1 MTQQAPTSETTSAE
15 TDAARAVEIAARND
29 ALRRDRLGGHVM
41 MTAAVAALPP
51 DTLAAAIIAMRRFD
65 DFTPDNDPYGE
76 HDFGAFEHAGERFF
90 FKIDTVACPGP
101 RSGADAS
108 LMFGA
113 EDPLAPGVVRVLT
126 LMFASDY

>member
-1 MTQQAPTSETTSAE
+1 
-15 TDAARAVEIAARND
+15 
-29 ALRRDRLGGHVM
+29 M

-51 DTLAAAIIAMRRFD
+51 DTLAAAILAMRRFD

-90 FKIDTVACPGP
+90 FKIDTY
-101 RSGADAS
+101 ADAS
-108 LMFGA
+108 LTFGA

-126 LMFASDY
+126 LMLASDY

>member
-1 MTQQAPTSETTSAE
+1 MTQQAPTTEPASAGA
-15 TDAARAVEIAARND
+15 DVARAAEIASRND

-51 DTLAAAIIAMRRFD
+51 DTLAAAILAMRRFD
-65 DFTPDNDPYGE
+65 DFTPNNDPYGE

-90 FKIDTVACPGP
+90 FKIDTY
-101 RSGADAS
+101 ADDS
-108 LMFGA
+108 LTYGA

-126 LMFASDY
+126 LMLASDY

>member
-1 MTQQAPTSETTSAE
+1 MTQQAPTSAMASASA
-15 TDAARAVEIAARND
+15 DAARAAEIAARND

-51 DTLAAAIIAMRRFD
+51 DTLAAAILAMRRFD

-90 FKIDTVACPGP
+90 FKIDTY
-101 RSGADAS
+101 ADAS
-108 LMFGA
+108 LTYGA

-126 LMFASDY
+126 LMLASDY

>member
-1 MTQQAPTSETTSAE
+1 MTSLHAQTGFDP
-15 TDAARAVEIAARND
+15 ARAADIAARND

-51 DTLAAAIIAMRRFD
+51 DVLTAAVLAMRHFD
-65 DFTPDNDPYGE
+65 AFTPDNDPHQE

-90 FKIDTVACPGP
+90 FKIDTY
-101 RSGADAS
+101 ADHT
-108 LMFGA
+108 LTMGA

-126 LMFASDY
+126 LMLASDY

>member
-1 MTQQAPTSETTSAE
+1 MTQQAPTSETASAGA
-15 TDAARAVEIAARND
+15 DAARAAEIAARND

-51 DTLAAAIIAMRRFD
+51 DTLAAAILAMRRFD
-65 DFTPDNDPYGE
+65 DFAPDNDPYGE

-90 FKIDTVACPGP
+90 FKIDTY
-101 RSGADAS
+101 ADAS
-108 LMFGA
+108 LTYCA

-126 LMFASDY
+126 LMLASDY

>member
-1 MTQQAPTSETTSAE
+1 MTQQAPTSETPSVGA
-15 TDAARAVEIAARND
+15 DAARAAEIAARND

-51 DTLAAAIIAMRRFD
+51 DALAAAILALRRFD
-65 DFTPDNDPYGE
+65 DFDDPYAE

-90 FKIDTVACPGP
+90 FKIDTY
-101 RSGADAS
+101 ADAS
-108 LMFGA
+108 LTFGA

-126 LMFASDY
+126 LMLASDY

>member
-1 MTQQAPTSETTSAE
+1 MTQQAPTAETTSAGL
-15 TDAARAVEIAARND
+15 DAARSAEIAARND

-51 DTLAAAIIAMRRFD
+51 DTLAAAILAMRRFD
-65 DFTPDNDPYGE
+65 DFAPDNDPYSE

-90 FKIDTVACPGP
+90 FKIDTY
-101 RSGADAS
+101 ADTT
-108 LMFGA
+108 LTCGA

-126 LMFASDY
+126 LMLASDY